1 MICVYRARSTNKTTM
16 THSICVVNVG
26 LRQRRGSGVVR
37 TKLMIVPLWYVCC
50 CFCRFL
56 SFYSVLRQIN
66 LWRRKVEP
74 THIHTHT
81 RIRAH
86 EPVIKCERRRWKKNI
101 HHYTTTRVHI
111 SKSAPTK
118 TNWNNTKIK
127 RWYAV
132 RSHAQQCTRPS
143 LVRAIW
149 TEHLFAHLH
158 SRVAGAAAVSS
169 LFLRNAE
176 DKTSERNE
184 FIHEICVWVCG
195 SGGGWW
201 VVPHEF
207 STPKPKSFR
216 EKTAT
221 IPPLTLIIWY
231 NFHFTRTDYKNKWKL
246 LLIWIWCEQQQNQQ
260 FKFYAFQK
268 NCEFRF
274 KNKTQSNEWGKWNCR

>member
-1 MICVYRARSTNKTTM
+1 MIRV
-16 THSICVVNVG
+16 
-26 LRQRRGSGVVR
+26 L
-37 TKLMIVPLWYVCC
+37 L
-50 CFCRFL
+50 FL
-56 SFYSVLRQIN
+56 SFSFFLFSSASNQF
-66 LWRRKVEP
+66 VEKKSRTD
-74 THIHTHT
+74 THTHTHT

-158 SRVAGAAAVSS
+158 SRVAGAAALSS

-176 DKTSERNE
+176 DKTSKRNE
-184 FIHEICVWVCG
+184 FIQEFCVCECVEVVVA
-195 SGGGWW
+195 GGLF
-201 VVPHEF
+201 PTNFQH
-207 STPKPKSFR
+207 R
-216 EKTAT
+216 NQI
-221 IPPLTLIIWY
+221 IPG
-231 NFHFTRTDYKNKWKL
+231 
-246 LLIWIWCEQQQNQQ
+246 
-260 FKFYAFQK
+260 K
-268 NCEFRF
+268 NCNNSATDFDYMI
-274 KNKTQSNEWGKWNCR
+274 